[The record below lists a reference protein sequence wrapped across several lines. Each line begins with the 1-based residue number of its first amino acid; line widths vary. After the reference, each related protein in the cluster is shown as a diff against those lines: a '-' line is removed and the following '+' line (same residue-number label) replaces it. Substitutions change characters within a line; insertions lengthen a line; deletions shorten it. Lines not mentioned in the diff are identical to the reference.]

1 MMTNPVPHPTPIEL
15 TYAPESGA
23 LSLLDHAV
31 HSAAFAL
38 LAANPKIRDEYVKS
52 RDLDRHALAAEAV
65 LRDAKALQ
73 GALRRYLDLTIGRCG
88 EPFPLDDDD
97 RPF

>member
-52 RDLDRHALAAEAV
+52 RVSIRWGTSH
-65 LRDAKALQ
+65 
-73 GALRRYLDLTIGRCG
+73 T
-88 EPFPLDDDD
+88 PLDAHASSSFP
-97 RPF
+97 RRKSWREAIGASSG